1 MPFRANETHLRDIVE
16 GIDQIAAFLTDMDF
30 DAYRADLK
38 TKSAVERQ
46 MQIVTEAAKRLGNDA
61 ETICPGPDWQGF
73 CRMGDILRH
82 CYHNV
87 DDEIVWNTV
96 KDELPPMR
104 EAIMRA
110 LRPEARID
118 SKRSDPQAP

>member
-1 MPFRANETHLRDIVE
+1 MDNIESFLAGKSFEAYKTDI
-16 GIDQIAAFLTDMDF
+16 
-30 DAYRADLK
+30 R

-46 MQIVTEAAKRLGNDA
+46 LQIITEAAKRLGDDA
-61 ETICPGPDWQGF
+61 ETICPGPDWKGF

-82 CYHNV
+82 GYHKV

-104 EAIMRA
+104 AVKKS
-110 LRPEARID
+110 L
-118 SKRSDPQAP
+118 K